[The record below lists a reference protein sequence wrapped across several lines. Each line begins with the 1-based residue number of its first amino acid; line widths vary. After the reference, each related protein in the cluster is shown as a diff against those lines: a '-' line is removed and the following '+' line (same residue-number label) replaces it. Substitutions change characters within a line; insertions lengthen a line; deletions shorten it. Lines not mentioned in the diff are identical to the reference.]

1 MLKQY
6 PKEVRL
12 TLKNYP
18 LPNHDYAKKAA
29 IAALAA
35 HRQGKYWEMHDLIF
49 AEYKQLNDAKFKDFA
64 ISLKLDIDKFELDIA
79 DQTILNK
86 VNNDM
91 REGQQA
97 GVRGTP
103 TIFING
109 KLLRQ
114 RSVDGFS
121 RAIEQELKKL
131 SATN

>member
-6 PKEVRL
+6 PKDVRL

-49 AEYKQLNDAKFKDFA
+49 TNYRQLNDAKFNEFA
-64 ISLKLDIDKFELDIA
+64 VTLKLDMDKFKLDSA
-79 DQTILNK
+79 DQKILNK
-86 VNNDM
+86 VNDDM
-91 REGQQA
+91 REGQLA

-109 KLLRQ
+109 KLLQQRNIEGFRQ
-114 RSVDGFS
+114 
-121 RAIEQELKKL
+121 AINLELKKL
-131 SATN
+131 NTTD

>member
-49 AEYKQLNDAKFKDFA
+49 ANYRQLNDAKFNEFA
-64 ISLKLDIDKFELDIA
+64 VTLKLDMDKFKLDSA
-79 DQTILNK
+79 DQNILNK
-86 VNNDM
+86 VNDDL
-91 REGQQA
+91 REGQLA

-109 KLLRQ
+109 KLLQQRNIEGFRQ
-114 RSVDGFS
+114 
-121 RAIEQELKKL
+121 AINLELKKL
-131 SATN
+131 NTTD

>member
-1 MLKQY
+1 VLKRY
-6 PKEVRL
+6 PKKVKL

-29 IAALAA
+29 IAALAT

-49 AEYKQLNDAKFKDFA
+49 ADYKQLNDAKFKEFA
-64 ISLKLDIDKFELDIA
+64 VTLKLDMDQFDSDRA
-79 DQTILNK
+79 DQKIQSK
-86 VNNDM
+86 VDNDM
-91 REGQQA
+91 REGKQA

-114 RSVDGFS
+114 RSIDGFK
-121 RAIEQELKKL
+121 RAIDLELKKL